1 MRDNIINVLKNAD
14 KALDIFE
21 LQDLLEINTVEET
34 SLLGEE
40 LRKMED
46 EVIIYHSHKDK
57 YMLLEKSHLRKG
69 VMRANKK
76 GFGFVEIEN
85 HFEITDI
92 INIAV
97 LDRFQHNGIGL
108 KLLDY
113 VIKNTDAT
121 KIMLE
126 VNENNKK
133 ALNFYKKNKFI
144 EINRR
149 KNYYDGA
156 DAIIM
161 ERSK

>member
-1 MRDNIINVLKNAD
+1 MIREMNQNDLASINEIGSLIKENFVKVNYIEDRLKKEYVKVYVYD
-14 KALDIFE
+14 DGLIK
-21 LQDLLEINTVEET
+21 
-34 SLLGEE
+34 
-40 LRKMED
+40 
-46 EVIIYHSHKDK
+46 
-57 YMLLEKSHLRKG
+57 
-69 VMRANKK
+69 
-76 GFGFVEIEN
+76 GFVEIEN

>member
-1 MRDNIINVLKNAD
+1 MIREMNQNDLASINEIGSLIKENFVKVNYIEDRLKKEYD
-14 KALDIFE
+14 D
-21 LQDLLEINTVEET
+21 
-34 SLLGEE
+34 SLI
-40 LRKMED
+40 K
-46 EVIIYHSHKDK
+46 
-57 YMLLEKSHLRKG
+57 
-69 VMRANKK
+69 
-76 GFGFVEIEN
+76 GFVEVEN